1 MSGKWSVRTGSSGK
15 EARLERDLVVLGLQM
30 AADSLRAEESTDGHN
45 IVRKGFEPSESRPAC
60 GEAGDSERTK
70 DVQGCF
76 QGQKVVR
83 SVKCHQ
89 KARQRNKSCTLDF
102 AKMRSSW

>member
-1 MSGKWSVRTGSSGK
+1 
-15 EARLERDLVVLGLQM
+15 M
-30 AADSLRAEESTDGHN
+30 AVDSPRVEESTEGYN
-45 IVRKGFEPSESRPAC
+45 IVRKGFEPSESRPAY

-70 DVQGCF
+70 DVEGCF

-89 KARQRNKSCTLDF
+89 KVNQIKE
-102 AKMRSSW
+102 